1 MTRQTFGHQL
11 RRHRD
16 KRRISLQTVATQ
28 TKVSASFFK
37 ALENGECER
46 WPGGIYSRGFVRA
59 YATAVGLDP
68 EETVAR
74 FAECY
79 PEFAPIP
86 LPVPPDEEELPAQ
99 TILEKLK
106 AVVLELARSRR
117 GASV

>member
-1 MTRQTFGHQL
+1 MTRQTFGQQL

-16 KRRISLQTVATQ
+16 KRRITLQTVAAQ
-28 TKVSASFFK
+28 TKVSAGFYK

-59 YATAVGLDP
+59 YAAAVGLDP

-79 PEFAPIP
+79 PEFAAV
-86 LPVPPDEEELPAQ
+86 PVPNPAVDPEPPPQ
-99 TILEKLK
+99 TMLEKLK
-106 AVVLELARSRR
+106 AVVLEFARSRR
-117 GASV
+117 ETSA

>member
-1 MTRQTFGHQL
+1 MTRQTFGQQL

-16 KRRISLQTVATQ
+16 KRRITLQTVATQ
-28 TKVSASFFK
+28 TKVSVGIFK
-37 ALENGECER
+37 ALENGDCER

-79 PEFAPIP
+79 PEFAPVP
-86 LPVPPDEEELPAQ
+86 LPDPAADEEQPAQ

-106 AVVLELARSRR
+106 AVILELARSRR

>member
-1 MTRQTFGHQL
+1 VTRQTFGHQL

-16 KRRISLQTVATQ
+16 KRRISLQTVAAQ
-28 TKVSASFFK
+28 TKVSAGFFK
-37 ALENGECER
+37 ALENGECQR

-59 YATAVGLDP
+59 YAAAVGLDP

-86 LPVPPDEEELPAQ
+86 VPDPAVEEPAPAQ
-99 TILEKLK
+99 TLLEKLK

-117 GASV
+117 GASI

>member
-1 MTRQTFGHQL
+1 MTRQTFGQQL

-16 KRRISLQTVATQ
+16 KQRISLQTVAAQ
-28 TKVSASFFK
+28 TKVSAGFFK
-37 ALENGECER
+37 ALENGECGR

-68 EETVAR
+68 EETVTR

-79 PEFAPIP
+79 PEFAPAP
-86 LPVPPDEEELPAQ
+86 LPVAEVDEGPPAQ
-99 TILEKLK
+99 TLLEKLK

-117 GASV
+117 ETSA